1 MEGCPSHSFY
11 FLLFYTYAMPL
22 LFLLQVKKRMALGCV
37 PTKRWGAA
45 KWRTTARPT
54 CWVAWTEWR
63 RQRPRRGTFTQ
74 RPRRGTFRQRPLRGA
89 VPQRPRR
96 GNVIQGPGVPKRD
109 IRPVANMG
117 LATTMRQLQ
126 ERQSAWFLFT
136 VDQMYEGVGGRGK
149 PLPGL
154 EGGVFIL

>member
-22 LFLLQVKKRMALGCV
+22 LFLLQVKIRMALGCV

-74 RPRRGTFRQRPLRGA
+74 RPLWGT

-96 GNVIQGPGVPKRD
+96 GNVIQGPGVPMRD

-136 VDQMYEGVGGRGK
+136 MDQMYVGVGGRGK